1 LKFYFILFCLIIL
14 SCSKNK
20 PPVVKHN
27 LTNPFYDKAFEY
39 RESKQPDSA
48 YFYFDKA
55 RDLFL
60 QRQDSLG
67 AGKCLNN
74 MAIIQE
80 QFGDNYGSQ
89 ETSLEATK
97 YLNESNPA
105 NYEYV
110 KSNYNNLGITS
121 YNLKE
126 SDNAIRFYNLAIKF
140 SPSPDEKKTFINN
153 KGNAYRQK
161 KDYKNALQMYASI
174 LKDSPKSKKLLAMV
188 ITNQARTKWLQNP
201 AYDPIQEFNK
211 GLDIRIKEHD
221 IYGQV
226 SSHSHLAD
234 TYQEKDPQKALFHA
248 KKMYELAREIKNPN
262 DEVEALQKIILLE
275 SPERSKFFFKIYQK
289 RNDSIDVA
297 RKKAKNQFALI
308 RYETEKNKAEN
319 LSLQKGITQREYQIT
334 KKNILIIS
342 ISLGTLALI
351 IGAFFWYKK
360 RKQTMLLESDNKL
373 KEQQLK
379 VSKKIHDVVANGIYQ
394 VMTKIEN
401 QEDFDKE
408 KVLDELEFVYEKS
421 RDISYE
427 KAVSEYK
434 PEFSKRVS
442 TLIASFN
449 NENVKTYLA
458 GNDENI
464 WNSLKEFTRE
474 EIYQVMR
481 ELLVNMKK
489 HSQAT
494 LVAFKFERKN
504 NTIQIQYTDNGIGIP
519 GGIIYK
525 NGLTNT
531 DSRIEAIHGEIIFDT
546 ETEKGLKIYISF
558 PAS

>member
-1 LKFYFILFCLIIL
+1 MKFYFILFGLIVL

-20 PPVVKHN
+20 SLVIKHN
-27 LTNPFYDKAFEY
+27 KANTFYDKAFEY
-39 RESKQPDSA
+39 RESKQLDSA
-48 YFYFDKA
+48 FFYFDKA

-89 ETSLEATK
+89 ETSLEAIK

-105 NYEYV
+105 NFEYV

-140 SPSPDEKKTFINN
+140 SPSTDEKETFINN

-174 LKDSPKSKKLLAMV
+174 LKDSPQSKKLLAMV
-188 ITNQARTKWLQNP
+188 ITNQARTKWLQNKD
-201 AYDPIQEFNK
+201 YDPIQEFNK

-221 IYGQV
+221 LYGQV

-234 TYQEKDPQKALFHA
+234 TYQEIDPQKALFHA
-248 KKMYELAREIKNPN
+248 NKMYKLAKEIKNPN
-262 DEVEALQKIILLE
+262 DEIEALQKLILLE
-275 SPERSKFFFKIYQK
+275 SPEKSKLFFKIYQK

-319 LSLQKGITQREYQIT
+319 LLLQKGIAQKEYQIT
-334 KKNILIIS
+334 KQNILIGG
-342 ISLGTLALI
+342 ISLGTLILI
-351 IGAFFWYKK
+351 ISASFWYKR

-379 VSKKIHDVVANGIYQ
+379 VSKKVHDVVANGIYQ

-401 QEDFDKE
+401 QENFDKE
-408 KVLDELEFVYEKS
+408 KALDELEFVYEKS

-427 KAVSEYK
+427 K
-434 PEFSKRVS
+434 PETKAIVEFDEKISS
-442 TLIASFN
+442 LIGSFKN
-449 NENVKTYLA
+449 GDVNTFLA
-458 GNDENI
+458 GNEKNI
-464 WNSLKEFTRE
+464 WSGINESVKDN
-474 EIYQVMR
+474 IYQIIR

-489 HSQAT
+489 HSRAS
-494 LVAFKFERKN
+494 LVAFKFERN
-504 NTIQIQYTDNGIGIP
+504 NNMVKIQYTDNGIGVP
-519 GGIIYK
+519 GNFSYK
-525 NGLTNT
+525 NGLRNT
-531 DSRIEAIHGEIIFDT
+531 VSRIETIAGEIIFDNT
-546 ETEKGLKIYISF
+546 IEKGFRIYISF
-558 PAS
+558 PTS

>member
-1 LKFYFILFCLIIL
+1 MKFYFILFCLIIL

-20 PPVVKHN
+20 PPAAQYN
-27 LTNPFYDKAFEY
+27 TANIFYDKAFEY
-39 RESKQPDSA
+39 RECEQLDSA
-48 YFYFDKA
+48 FFYFDKA

-89 ETSLEATK
+89 ETSLEAIK
-97 YLNESNPA
+97 YLNENNPA

-140 SPSPDEKKTFINN
+140 NPSPDEKTTFINN

-174 LKDSPKSKKLLAMV
+174 LKFPFKDKKLLARV

-211 GLDIRIKEHD
+211 GLDIRVKEHD
-221 IYGQV
+221 LYGQV

-234 TYQEKDPQKALFHA
+234 TYQERDPQKALFHA
-248 KKMYELAREIKNPN
+248 KKMYELAKEIKNPN
-262 DEVEALQKIILLE
+262 DEIEALQKIILLE
-275 SPERSKFFFKIYQK
+275 SPEKSKSFFKVYQR
-289 RNDSIDVA
+289 RNDSIDIA

-319 LSLQKGITQREYQIT
+319 LLLQKGIAQKEYQIT
-334 KKNILIIS
+334 KQNILIGGISLGTIILIIS
-342 ISLGTLALI
+342 
-351 IGAFFWYKK
+351 AFFWYKK

-379 VSKKIHDVVANGIYQ
+379 VSKKVHDVVANGIYQ

-401 QEDFDKE
+401 QENFDKE
-408 KVLDELEFVYEKS
+408 KALDELEFVYEKS

-427 KAVSEYK
+427 K
-434 PEFSKRVS
+434 PETKTIVEFDEKISG
-442 TLIASFN
+442 LIGSFKN
-449 NENVKTYLA
+449 DEINTFLA
-458 GNDENI
+458 GNEKNI
-464 WNSLKEFTRE
+464 WSGINESVKDN
-474 EIYQVMR
+474 IYQIIR

-489 HSQAT
+489 HSHAN
-494 LVAFKFERKN
+494 LVAFKFERNN
-504 NTIQIQYTDNGIGIP
+504 NTVKIQYTDNGIGVP
-519 GGIIYK
+519 ENFLYK
-525 NGLTNT
+525 NGLRNT
-531 DSRIEAIHGEIIFDT
+531 VSRIETIAGEIIFDNT
-546 ETEKGLKIYISF
+546 TEKGLKIYISF
-558 PAS
+558 PTS